1 MIHHTVE
8 KSYKCKTTKTCLKKC
23 SSSQSV
29 KIHMSIH
36 TGEETYKCDICNK
49 GFHHNRHFDI
59 HMTKHTWLKPHK
71 VLSVKKPLM

>member
-8 KSYKCKTTKTCLKKC
+8 KSHKCKTCLIKFA
-23 SSSQSV
+23 SSSSV
-29 KIHMSIH
+29 KIHMRILI
-36 TGEETYKCDICNK
+36 TGEETYKCDICCK
-49 GFHHNRHFDI
+49 GFHHKRHFDI